1 VSVCGCIRLISSE
14 KFKYSVCSIVALI
27 GAGILATTCFFTMR
41 SVNRLY
47 LLKVRE
53 RYAQVRRDAC
63 G

>member
-1 VSVCGCIRLISSE
+1 
-14 KFKYSVCSIVALI
+14 VCSIVALI

>member
-1 VSVCGCIRLISSE
+1 
-14 KFKYSVCSIVALI
+14 VCSIVALI

-47 LLKVRE
+47 LLKVGDG
-53 RYAQVRRDAC
+53 QVSGAC